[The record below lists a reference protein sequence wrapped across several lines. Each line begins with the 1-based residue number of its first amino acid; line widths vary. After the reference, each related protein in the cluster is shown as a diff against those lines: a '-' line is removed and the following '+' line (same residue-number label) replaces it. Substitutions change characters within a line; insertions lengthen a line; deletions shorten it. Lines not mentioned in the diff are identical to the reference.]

1 MTDDP
6 DLLASIEIILEADR
20 LKQVVRRNWLADGS
34 RRENTAEHSWYLA
47 LMATLLHPWADGD
60 PDLAHTLQLVVLH
73 DLVEIDAGDTFVYDT
88 AGRADKAV
96 VEARAAERIF
106 GALPE
111 PMGRRCHALWQEW
124 EEATTAEARFGR
136 ALDRLAPLLLNH
148 ASGGAVWREH
158 GIVVEQVRSL
168 NSSIE
173 QGSSALWALAQRLI
187 DDAEARQMFGE
198 PPADQPS

>member
-47 LMATLLHPWADGD
+47 LMGIVLLPWADD
-60 PDLAHTLQLVVLH
+60 EPDLAHTLELLVLH

-96 VEARAAERIF
+96 IEARAAERIF

-111 PMGRRCHALWQEW
+111 PIGSRCLALWHEW
-124 EEATTAEARFGR
+124 EEGASAEARFGR

-158 GIVVEQVRSL
+158 GIAPEQVRAL
-168 NSSIE
+168 NSSIDA
-173 QGSSALWALAQRLI
+173 GSSALWALAQRLI

-198 PPADQPS
+198 RPDQPS